1 MNRQSYWGIA
11 ALIVFVIAAGGFIY
25 WQLSEMQQF
34 KKQAAQETAEA
45 EKLLRQSQKSKK
57 VSKTGNTARQAT
69 DVTAADSDTP
79 PAEKPITETTS
90 VTDKTEPTQ
99 AQSNVPAQT
108 AETETEVRVSPH
120 GFGPYPEVP
129 EDYPSKVEW
138 ERNPDNPDRTQEL
151 MSRVFVKLWTE
162 GEKNF
167 RGGGTHNGKVYP
179 WYHNTIYVR
188 FRTYKN
194 ADGEIVRYAGTK
206 MSGPRVDRSGI
217 DDWFNPP
224 PHIRILD
231 LESSGIYPYQYLNLR

>member
-1 MNRQSYWGIA
+1 MNRKSYWGIA

-25 WQLSEMQQF
+25 YQLSEVQQF

-45 EKLLRQSQKSKK
+45 EELLRQSKKSKK
-57 VSKTGNTARQAT
+57 VSKTGNKAEQAT
-69 DVTAADSDTP
+69 SVT
-79 PAEKPITETTS
+79 PAENDTRTAEKSRNEKTS

-99 AQSNVPAQT
+99 AGNPAQN
-108 AETETEVRVSPH
+108 AEMETEVRVSPH

-129 EDYPSKVEW
+129 EDYPVMTEW

-167 RGGGTHNGKVYP
+167 RGGGTLNGKVYP

-217 DDWFNPP
+217 DDWLNPP